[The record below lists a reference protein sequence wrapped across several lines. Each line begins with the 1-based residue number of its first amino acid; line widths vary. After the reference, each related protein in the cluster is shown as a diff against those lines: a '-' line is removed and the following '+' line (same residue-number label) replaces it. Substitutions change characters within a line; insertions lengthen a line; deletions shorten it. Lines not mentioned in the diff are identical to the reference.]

1 MRLGSG
7 IRRDGDGKTIY
18 DLIRARYDDEAV
30 TLGQMKH
37 ITDKKIDMDNLLP
50 QTLKR
55 RLLIPD
61 YDSSDNS
68 DEDVINKKYIDPK
81 TFTLDVS
88 EGLDMK
94 DNKVINLAD
103 PTSATDGS
111 NKKYVDTETSN
122 YLKTDGTRVMSGNLN
137 LKSRSIINVKQAQAY
152 ESTHALINICGSLT
166 LVFSIQLSTIIIIH

>member
-1 MRLGSG
+1 
-7 IRRDGDGKTIY
+7 
-18 DLIRARYDDEAV
+18 
-30 TLGQMKH
+30 MKH

-152 ESTHALINICGSLT
+152 ERTHALINICGSLT

>member
-1 MRLGSG
+1 M
-7 IRRDGDGKTIY
+7 
-18 DLIRARYDDEAV
+18 
-30 TLGQMKH
+30 
-37 ITDKKIDMDNLLP
+37 
-50 QTLKR
+50 
-55 RLLIPD
+55 
-61 YDSSDNS
+61 
-68 DEDVINKKYIDPK
+68 
-81 TFTLDVS
+81 
-88 EGLDMK
+88 
-94 DNKVINLAD
+94 INLAD

>member
-1 MRLGSG
+1 
-7 IRRDGDGKTIY
+7 
-18 DLIRARYDDEAV
+18 
-30 TLGQMKH
+30 MKH

>member
-7 IRRDGDGKTIY
+7 IRWDGDGKTIY

-30 TLGQMKH
+30 TLGQMKN

-68 DEDVINKKYIDPK
+68 DEDVINKKYIDRK